1 MILVSNKLF
10 RFFMNKLLTSIFQF
24 VYRLR
29 HGITLSNSRFEAL
42 VKRVNSLAEQ
52 TALLSDTEL
61 RNQFAAIRQNVQI
74 GASLDEVAV
83 DAFSIIRE
91 VAWRTVSMR
100 PYDVQMLAAFALQAG
115 KCVEMQTGEGKT
127 LAAAVAI
134 SLRALTGLGAHVLTF
149 NDYLAERDAKWMA
162 PIFQF
167 LGLTFGYVGQHTSKQ
182 DRQTAYG
189 CDITYVTAKEAGFDF
204 LRDQLCQDPVDRVH
218 RGFHFAIADEADS
231 ILIDEARVPMVIA
244 TEDETDGTDLYHIAK
259 LVRPV
264 RSGVD
269 YEVKNSGRNISFTDS
284 GLSWLENKLGVAE
297 LHSEDC
303 IDLLARL
310 NLALQAQVLVTRD
323 VDYMVREG
331 RIELIDEF
339 TGRVAENRKWPGGL
353 QAAIE
358 AKEGLAIQPQ
368 GRILNSITLQQFVGM
383 YDFRAGMTG
392 TAVEATEEFDE
403 FYNMTVVIIPPNQP
417 CVRVD
422 HEDRIFA
429 TQRAKRQALVQEVRS
444 QHETGR
450 PLLIGTA
457 SVSESELVAGQLRE
471 VGIECRV
478 LNAANDHLEAEII
491 AEAGALHA
499 VTISTNMAGRGTDIC
514 LGGSHQLD
522 RLRVVE
528 LGGLYV
534 IGTNR
539 HESRRIDNQLRGRSG
554 RQGDPGL
561 SRFFVSLQDDLI
573 SRHGIAQLVSPPIPN
588 IEQPIDDAQTASRI
602 GHVQRVIEGESF
614 EIRRTLRKYSLLLEV
629 QRRTISKF
637 REEILTKIR
646 IPTALKNRNPELR
659 EQLVSCW
666 GEELIAECERK
677 VSLIHI
683 DWCWSDHLAHA
694 AEIRANIH
702 MVSLGGLDAFDTFN
716 KEMHLE
722 FQAFLTHIDD
732 KVAETMSTASIT
744 AKGIDLEKESLRAP
758 SSTWT
763 FMIND
768 NPRGDVLSQIIR
780 GVASRLNSVW
790 K

>member
-1 MILVSNKLF
+1 MKT
-10 RFFMNKLLTSIFQF
+10 FFTSIFQF
-24 VYRLR
+24 AYRLR
-29 HGITLSNSRFEAL
+29 HGITLSNSKFEAL
-42 VKRVNSLAEQ
+42 VESVNSLADQ
-52 TALLSDTEL
+52 TAMLSDEEL
-61 RNQFAAIRQNVQI
+61 RNQFYAIRQRVHN
-74 GASLDEVAV
+74 GAALDDVAV
-83 DAFSIIRE
+83 DAFAIIRE

-100 PYDVQMLAAFALQAG
+100 PYDVQMLAAFAMHAG

-127 LAAAVAI
+127 LAAAVVI
-134 SLRALTGLGAHVLTF
+134 SLRALTGRGAHVLTF

-167 LGLTFGYVGQHTSKQ
+167 LGLTVGHVGQHTSQQ
-182 DRQTAYG
+182 DRQLAYR

-204 LRDQLCQDPVDRVH
+204 LRDQLCQDSAERVH

-231 ILIDEARVPMVIA
+231 ILIDEARIPMVIA
-244 TEDETDGTDLYHIAK
+244 TEDEMDGTDLYHIAK
-259 LVRPV
+259 LVRPL
-264 RSGVD
+264 RGGVD
-269 YEVKNSGRNISFTDS
+269 YEVKTSGRNISFTDT

-310 NLALQAQVLVTRD
+310 NLAVQAQVLLTKD

-368 GRILNSITLQQFVGM
+368 GRILNSITLQQFVAM
-383 YDFRAGMTG
+383 YDSRAGMTG
-392 TAVEATEEFDE
+392 TAVEATEELDE
-403 FYNMTVVIIPPNQP
+403 FYDMKVVIIPPNQA

-429 TQRAKRQALVQEVRS
+429 TQQAKRKALVEEVRS
-444 QHETGR
+444 QNQTGR

-457 SVSESELVAGQLRE
+457 SVDESELVATQLRE
-471 VGIECRV
+471 AGVDCRV

-514 LGGSHQLD
+514 LGGSNSID
-522 RLRVVE
+522 RNRIVE

-554 RQGDPGL
+554 RQGDPGE

-573 SRHGIAQLVSPPIPN
+573 SRHGIADLVSPPKQN
-588 IEQPIDDAQTASRI
+588 IGQPIDDVQTASRI
-602 GHVQRVIEGESF
+602 SHVQRVIEGESF
-614 EIRRTLRKYSLLLEV
+614 EIRRTLRTYSFLLEV
-629 QRRTISKF
+629 QRRTISKY
-637 REEILTKIR
+637 REEILTKTR
-646 IPTALKNRNPELR
+646 IPAALKKRNPELR
-659 EQLVSCW
+659 EQLVSEW
-666 GEELIAECERK
+666 GEELIAESERK

-694 AEIRANIH
+694 AEIRENVH
-702 MVSLGGLDAFDTFN
+702 MVSMGGFNALDTFN
-716 KEMHLE
+716 KEMNLE
-722 FQAFLTHIDD
+722 FQAFLADIDD
-732 KVAETMSTASIT
+732 KVAETMSTATMTSE
-744 AKGIDLEKESLRAP
+744 GIDLEKEGLRGP

-768 NPRGDVLSQIIR
+768 NPRGAVLNQIIR
-780 GVASRLNSVW
+780 GVVSRLKNAW

>member
-1 MILVSNKLF
+1 MKS
-10 RFFMNKLLTSIFQF
+10 FFTSIFQF
-24 VYRLR
+24 AYRLR
-29 HGITLSNSRFEAL
+29 HGITLSNSKFEAL
-42 VKRVNSLAEQ
+42 VENVNSLANE
-52 TALLSDTEL
+52 TVVLEDNEL
-61 RNQFAAIRQNVQI
+61 KRQFDVIRQKVKN
-74 GASLDEVAV
+74 GSSLDEVAV
-83 DAFSIIRE
+83 DAFAIIRE

-100 PYDVQMLAAFALQAG
+100 PYDVQILAAFALNSG
-115 KCVEMQTGEGKT
+115 KCVEMRTGAGKT

-134 SLRALTGLGAHVLTF
+134 SLRALTGLGTHVLTF

-162 PIFQF
+162 PVFQF
-167 LGLTFGYVGQHTSKQ
+167 LGLTVGHVGQHTSKQ
-182 DRQTAYG
+182 DRQLAYR

-204 LRDQLCQDPVDRVH
+204 LRDQLCQDAVDRVH

-231 ILIDEARVPMVIA
+231 ILIDEARIPMVIA
-244 TEDETDGTDLYHIAK
+244 TEDETDGTDLYEIAK
-259 LVRPV
+259 LVRPL
-264 RSGVD
+264 RGGVD
-269 YEVKNSGRNISFTDS
+269 YEVKTSGRNISFTDT
-284 GLSWLENKLGVAE
+284 GLSWLENKLGIAE

-310 NLALQAQVLVTRD
+310 NLAVQAQVLLTKD
-323 VDYMVREG
+323 VDYMVRGG

-358 AKEGLAIQPQ
+358 AKEGLEIQPQ

-383 YDFRAGMTG
+383 YGSRAGMTG
-392 TAVEATEEFDE
+392 TAVEATEELDE
-403 FYNMTVVIIPPNQP
+403 FYEMKVVVIPPNQP

-422 HEDRIFA
+422 HEDRVFA
-429 TQRAKRQALVQEVRS
+429 TMQAKRRALVEEVRS
-444 QHETGR
+444 EHQTGR

-457 SVSESELVAGQLRE
+457 SVDESESVAAQLRE
-471 VGIECRV
+471 SGVECRV

-514 LGGSHQLD
+514 LGGSKQLD
-522 RLRVVE
+522 RDRIVE

-554 RQGDPGL
+554 RQGDPGQ

-573 SRHGIAQLVSPPIPN
+573 FRHGIAQLVSPPN
-588 IEQPIDDAQTASRI
+588 QNSEQPIDDVQTASRI

-614 EIRRTLRKYSLLLEV
+614 EIRRTLRMYSFLLEL
-629 QRRTISKF
+629 QRRTISKY
-637 REEILTKIR
+637 REKILTRSR
-646 IPTALKNRNPELR
+646 IPTALEKRNPELR
-659 EQLVSCW
+659 EQLVGQW
-666 GEELIAECERK
+666 GEELIAESERK

-694 AEIRANIH
+694 AEIRENIH
-702 MVSLGGLDAFDTFN
+702 MVSLGGFNAFDTFN
-716 KEMHLE
+716 KEMNME
-722 FQAFLTHIDD
+722 FQAFLAHIDD
-732 KVAETMSTASIT
+732 KVAETMSTAIFS
-744 AKGIDLEKESLRAP
+744 AAGIDLEKEGLRGP

-768 NPRGDVLSQIIR
+768 NPRGAVLSQIIR
-780 GVASRLNSVW
+780 GVVNRLKTAW